1 MNDENKKAGLQK
13 DISSIFAGLE
23 EIDNGRTEKPHI
35 TSEEVSPDSGSVSS
49 PSGPLPPLP
58 APEKEKD
65 LPPSP
70 APEKEK
76 ALSPAPASSYQPM
89 AASKPLISGG
99 RFPNHRNAFIGLDIG
114 SSSIKLVQLCPVSDG
129 WEIVGYAIQEL
140 QTSGGKDDIIED
152 EHFGRRLKE
161 LFATVGA
168 RGGVVCSL
176 RGNKVSTG
184 LIQMARMPKGEL
196 ASASRLEA
204 GRRVTFNMDK
214 ALIRNIAVDKDP
226 ARPGGKLNY
235 IVTVVSRE
243 IINTILGAIQHA
255 GLQAVSL
262 LPVPFAWKDFL
273 IEIAGIGSSTTV
285 AVVDIGKVR
294 TQVCIYKG
302 NRLHFN
308 REFDTGGKDVT
319 EAVIQAGQTF
329 GVQSKIS
336 WEEAEEIKRSTNFL
350 QADSMQ
356 TLKDNL
362 SASQVAG
369 MVRPVLEKIV
379 QESKRSLEYFRQL
392 YRKEEISQVYL
403 CGGGALSP
411 GFERFFQERLGTPV
425 KVFGIGGRIKLHSSI
440 QANEEIE
447 AVFPR
452 LARAAALS
460 TSRKWEINFIPQLDK
475 ILQDILRRKFLILIP
490 IIALFVISFLFYRSK
505 AALIPPHEKILET
518 RKQQLAGFQADLS
531 PYQVLADLRKQLAA
545 REKVGLYSSLR
556 EPNWKGILKE
566 FSRITPPSI
575 ILSRINS
582 VAGEDPYRI
591 LCSGRVIERESS
603 LHSGITQFVVKVE
616 NSPFFKDVEKI
627 YEDIDRGTFSFSC
640 TLIY

>member
-1 MNDENKKAGLQK
+1 MNEENKKSGLQK

-23 EIDNGRTEKPHI
+23 DIDNGRAEKPQVD
-35 TSEEVSPDSGSVSS
+35 SEEVSLSSRVVPPPSGVVPP
-49 PSGPLPPLP
+49 PSGPVPPLP
-58 APEKEKD
+58 TPGKD
-65 LPPSP
+65 LPPLTS
-70 APEKEK
+70 
-76 ALSPAPASSYQPM
+76 SSSASMPRSET
-89 AASKPLISGG
+89 LVSGG
-99 RFPNHRNAFIGLDIG
+99 SFPNHRNAFVGLDIG
-114 SSSIKLVQLCPVSDG
+114 SSSIKLVQLCPVSEG
-129 WEIVGYAIQEL
+129 WEIGGYAIQEFEIKR
-140 QTSGGKDDIIED
+140 GEKDIVNN
-152 EHFGRRLKE
+152 EHFARRLKE
-161 LFATVGA
+161 LFAAVGA
-168 RGGVVCSL
+168 RSGVICSL
-176 RGNKVSTG
+176 RGDNVNTG
-184 LIQMARMPKGEL
+184 LIQLARMPKAEL

-204 GRRVTFNMDK
+204 GRRVTFNIDK
-214 ALIRNIAVDKDP
+214 AFIQNIAVEKDP
-226 ARPGGKLNY
+226 VRPGGKLNY

-243 IINTILGAIQHA
+243 IINTIIGSLREAA
-255 GLQAVSL
+255 LQAAAL

-273 IEIAGIGSSTTV
+273 SDLVGVDTSIPV
-285 AVVDIGKVR
+285 AVVDIGACR

-302 NRLHFN
+302 NRLYFS
-308 REFDTGGKDVT
+308 REFETGGRDVT

-329 GVQSKIS
+329 GVKAKIS
-336 WEEAEEIKRSTNFL
+336 WAEAEEIKKTTNFL

-379 QESKRSLEYFRQL
+379 QESKRSLEYFQQL
-392 YRKEEISQVYL
+392 YRKEEVERVYL

-411 GFERFFQERLGTPV
+411 GFEHFFRERIRPQVESFAITD
-425 KVFGIGGRIKLHSSI
+425 RIKFHSSI
-440 QANEEIE
+440 RDNEEIV

-460 TSRKWEINFIPQLDK
+460 TSRRWEVNFIPPLDK
-475 ILQDILRRKFLILIP
+475 VLQNILRRKLLIIIP
-490 IIALFVISFLFYRSK
+490 IMAIFAVSFLFYRSK
-505 AALIPPHEKILET
+505 AALIPQHEKILEI
-518 RKQQLAGFQADLS
+518 KQKQLDSFSADLS
-531 PYQVLADLRKQLAA
+531 PYQELDGLKKQLAA

-556 EPNWKGILKE
+556 QPNWKGILKE

-582 VAGEDPYRI
+582 VVGDDPHRI
-591 LCSGRVIERESS
+591 LCSGKVIERESS

>member
-23 EIDNGRTEKPHI
+23 DIDNGRTDKSPIYTED
-35 TSEEVSPDSGSVSS
+35 VSPDPGSVSP
-49 PSGPLPPLP
+49 PSGPIPPLP
-58 APEKEKD
+58 GPEKE
-65 LPPSP
+65 SH
-70 APEKEK
+70 
-76 ALSPAPASSYQPM
+76 LSPVSSSMSSSQPM
-89 AASKPLISGG
+89 PETKSLIFGG
-99 RFPNHRNAFIGLDIG
+99 RFTNRRNAYVGLDIG

-129 WEIVGYAIQEL
+129 WEIEGYAIQEF
-140 QTSGGKDDIIED
+140 QMSGASGDIVED
-152 EHFGRRLKE
+152 ENFGRWLKE
-161 LFATVGA
+161 LFSAVGA
-168 RGGVVCSL
+168 RGGVICSL
-176 RGNKVSTG
+176 RGGKVNTG
-184 LIQMARMPKGEL
+184 LIQLARMPKGEL

-214 ALIRNIAVDKDP
+214 ALVRNIAVDKDP
-226 ARPGGKLNY
+226 TRPGGKLNY

-243 IINTILGAIQHA
+243 IISTILTAIQHTS
-255 GLQAVSL
+255 LQAISL
-262 LPVPFAWKDFL
+262 LPVPFAWKDFF
-273 IEIAGIGSSTTV
+273 IEIAGVGSSTTV

-308 REFDTGGKDVT
+308 REFETGGRDVT

-329 GVQSKIS
+329 GVQSQIS

-392 YRKEEISQVYL
+392 YRKEDISQVYL

-425 KVFGIGGRIKLHSSI
+425 KAFGIGGRIKLHNSI
-440 QANEEIE
+440 KTSEELQT
-447 AVFPR
+447 VFPR
-452 LARAAALS
+452 LSRAAALS
-460 TSRKWEINFIPQLDK
+460 ISRRWEINFIPPLDK
-475 ILQDILRRKFLILIP
+475 IVQDILRRKLLILIP
-490 IIALFVISFLFYRSK
+490 VIAIFAVSFLFYRSK
-505 AALIPPHEKILET
+505 AALIPQHEKILEA
-518 RKQQLAGFQADLS
+518 RKQQLSDSQADLS
-531 PYQVLADLRKQLAA
+531 PYQVLAGLKRQLAA

-556 EPNWKGILKE
+556 QPNWKGILKE

-582 VAGEDPYRI
+582 VPEENPYRI
-591 LCSGRVIERESS
+591 LVSGWVTEREPS

>member
-1 MNDENKKAGLQK
+1 M
-13 DISSIFAGLE
+13 
-23 EIDNGRTEKPHI
+23 
-35 TSEEVSPDSGSVSS
+35 
-49 PSGPLPPLP
+49 
-58 APEKEKD
+58 
-65 LPPSP
+65 
-70 APEKEK
+70 
-76 ALSPAPASSYQPM
+76 
-89 AASKPLISGG
+89 SGG
-99 RFPNHRNAFIGLDIG
+99 EEDIV
-114 SSSIKLVQLCPVSDG
+114 K
-129 WEIVGYAIQEL
+129 
-140 QTSGGKDDIIED
+140 D

-176 RGNKVSTG
+176 RGDKVNTG
-184 LIQMARMPKGEL
+184 LIQLARMPKAEL

-204 GRRVTFNMDK
+204 GRRVTFNIDK

-243 IINTILGAIQHA
+243 IISTILGAIRQA
-255 GLQAVSL
+255 ALQAVSL

-273 IEIAGIGSSTTV
+273 IEIAGVGSSTTV
-285 AVVDIGKVR
+285 AVVDIGKAR

-308 REFDTGGKDVT
+308 REFETGGRNVT

-336 WEEAEEIKRSTNFL
+336 WEEAEAIKKSTNFL

-411 GFERFFQERLGTPV
+411 GFERFFQERLRTPV
-425 KVFGIGGRIKLHSSI
+425 KVFGIGGRIKLHRSI
-440 QANEEIE
+440 KSNEEIE
-447 AVFPR
+447 TVFPR

-460 TSRKWEINFIPQLDK
+460 TSRKWEINFIPPLDK
-475 ILQDILRRKFLILIP
+475 ILQDILRRKVLILIP
-490 IIALFVISFLFYRSK
+490 IIALFVVSFLFYRSK
-505 AALIPPHEKILET
+505 AALIPQHEKIVEAK
-518 RKQQLAGFQADLS
+518 KQQLAVFQGDQE
-531 PYQVLADLRKQLAA
+531 PYRVLTGLRRQLAA

-556 EPNWKGILKE
+556 QPNWKGILKE
-566 FSRITPPSI
+566 FSRITPASI
-575 ILSRINS
+575 LLSEIIS
-582 VAGEDPYRI
+582 LEGEGLQRI
-591 LCSGRVIERESS
+591 LCTGRVLEKEASIA
-603 LHSGITQFVVKVE
+603 SGVTQFIVKVE

-627 YEDIDRGTFSFSC
+627 SEDIDQRTFSFSC